1 MKKSYAQ
8 AVQVSLSL
16 VGICMFIGWLGY
28 FYLRLPHFSGSVVKS
43 MELMSVR
50 NPAAKETI
58 TQQTACTKILETLK
72 SARLSSDTPG
82 TTLGELVI
90 HFENGATEKLN
101 ILQHQDGK
109 IFSYQHRG
117 ALFQLPQEQW
127 SNALREAGVGDQHV
141 FRGE

>member
-16 VGICMFIGWLGY
+16 VGICVFIGWLGY

-43 MELMSVR
+43 IELISAGTPV
-50 NPAAKETI
+50 AKETI
-58 TQQTACTKILETLK
+58 TQQTACTKIFESLK

-82 TTLGELVI
+82 TALGELVI
-90 HFENGATEKLN
+90 HFENGSTDKLN

-117 ALFQLPQEQW
+117 ALFQMREEQW
-127 SNALREAGVGDQHV
+127 SNALREAGVGGQS
-141 FRGE
+141 RMR

>member
-16 VGICMFIGWLGY
+16 VGICVFIGWLGY

-43 MELMSVR
+43 IELISAGTPV
-50 NPAAKETI
+50 AKETI
-58 TQQTACTKILETLK
+58 TQQTACTKIFESLK

-82 TTLGELVI
+82 TALGELVI
-90 HFENGATEKLN
+90 HFDNGSTDKLN

-117 ALFQLPQEQW
+117 ALFQMPEEQW
-127 SNALREAGVGDQHV
+127 SNALREAGVGGQS
-141 FRGE
+141 RMR

>member
-16 VGICMFIGWLGY
+16 VGICVFIGWLGY

-43 MELMSVR
+43 IELISAGT
-50 NPAAKETI
+50 PAAKETI
-58 TQQTACTKILETLK
+58 TNQPACTKIFEALK

-82 TTLGELVI
+82 TSLGELVI
-90 HFENGATEKLN
+90 HFDNGSTDKLN

-117 ALFQLPQEQW
+117 ALFQMPEEQW
-127 SNALREAGVGDQHV
+127 SNALREAGVGSQS
-141 FRGE
+141 RMR

>member
-16 VGICMFIGWLGY
+16 VGICVFIGWLGY

-43 MELMSVR
+43 IELISAGT
-50 NPAAKETI
+50 PFAKETI
-58 TQQTACTKILETLK
+58 INQPACTKIFESLK

-82 TTLGELVI
+82 TALGELVI
-90 HFENGATEKLN
+90 HFENGSTDKLN

-117 ALFQLPQEQW
+117 ALFQMREEQW
-127 SNALREAGVGDQHV
+127 SNALREAGVGGQS
-141 FRGE
+141 RMR